1 MIQIHECILCIDN
14 GKETLK
20 LLQVTSVNYTT
31 VFRREGAMFFYP
43 GAKPLNSDLVKRGS
57 SRAGM
62 GQAWL
67 NECLKPFTN
76 FQSGPFARAH
86 RISAWPHGRSEHTLG
101 KADTMQ
107 QCS

>member
-1 MIQIHECILCIDN
+1 MCIAN
-14 GKETLK
+14 GKETLSYICK
-20 LLQVTSVNYTT
+20 LHNCIQRGGGDVL
-31 VFRREGAMFFYP
+31 YP

-76 FQSGPFARAH
+76 FQSGQFARAH
-86 RISAWPHGRSEHTLG
+86 RISAWPHGRPEHTLG